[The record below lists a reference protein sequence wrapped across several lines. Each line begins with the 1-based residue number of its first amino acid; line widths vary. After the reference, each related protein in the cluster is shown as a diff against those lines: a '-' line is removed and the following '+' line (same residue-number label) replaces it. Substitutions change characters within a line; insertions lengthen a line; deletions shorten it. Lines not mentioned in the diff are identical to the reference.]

1 MKSIISSLMVLVILT
16 FVLSSCKKSD
26 TSVNDGNNNVD
37 NSNYY
42 PNTIGNYYK
51 YNFERTD
58 SAGFLTNGIRD
69 TRYQSASGST
79 GNGITYDIKQID
91 SVTSNGSTI
100 VYTSF
105 FRKGD
110 MGIYYFLDTTGFS
123 ENLPPEFI
131 SYLPYLKIDQ
141 ELLLLTSSLQDGDTW
156 PVFKVNLEQGPVAI
170 TAVDVKASY
179 LGKENISLNLISGTV
194 TRPAVKVQYDFSLI
208 NPLTQAKQTVTA
220 YGWFVANVGPVRWQG
235 NGLLLDVF
243 TRGEINFA
251 DSTSTGS
258 EDIVDYNLK

>member
-1 MKSIISSLMVLVILT
+1 MKSIISSLLVLIIILLVI
-16 FVLSSCKKSD
+16 SSCKKSD
-26 TSVNDGNNNVD
+26 TSVNNGNTNVD

-42 PNTIGNYYK
+42 PAAVGNYYK
-51 YNFERTD
+51 YNFERND
-58 SAGFLTNGIRD
+58 SAGIQTTGVTD
-69 TRYQSASGST
+69 TRYQSASGLA
-79 GNGITYDIKQID
+79 GNGVAYDFRKID
-91 SVTSNGSTI
+91 SVTSNGFTT

-110 MGIYYFLDTTGFS
+110 IGIYYFLDTTGFF

-131 SYLPYLKIDQ
+131 AYLPYLKIDQ
-141 ELLLLTSSLQDGDTW
+141 ELLFLTSSLQDGDTW
-156 PVFKVNLEQGPVAI
+156 PVFKVNLEQGPAAI
-170 TAVDVKASY
+170 TIIDVKASY
-179 LGKENISLNLISGTV
+179 SGKENITLNLLSGAV
-194 TRPAVKVQYDFSLI
+194 TRPAVKIQYDFSII
-208 NPLTQAKQTVTA
+208 NPLTQSKQTVTA

-258 EDIVDYNLK
+258 ENLVDYNLK